1 MRKPLTDLERL
12 VRLMRD
18 GKWRTAAV
26 IGKALCD
33 NQERVLTLLSRAR
46 LLTTCILDDMAA
58 LSSDGRKIY
67 RLRILT
73 EGKYHAPQLETR

>member
-26 IGKALCD
+26 IGKALCA

-46 LLTTCILDDMAA
+46 LLTTGILDDMAA
-58 LSSDGRKIY
+58 FSSDGRKIY